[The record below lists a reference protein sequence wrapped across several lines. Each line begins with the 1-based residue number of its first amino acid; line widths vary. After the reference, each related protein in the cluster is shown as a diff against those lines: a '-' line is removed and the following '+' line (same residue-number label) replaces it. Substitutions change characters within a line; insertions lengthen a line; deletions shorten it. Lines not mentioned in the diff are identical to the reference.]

1 MRSITKFD
9 SFLPPAVNSNT
20 EYLLFDHL
28 QKIIMTNWIDV
39 FQPLFGEQGEIS
51 LRLKELES
59 IEIQLRILEGYLWI
73 E

>member
-1 MRSITKFD
+1 MF
-9 SFLPPAVNSNT
+9 FN
-20 EYLLFDHL
+20 
-28 QKIIMTNWIDV
+28 
-39 FQPLFGEQGEIS
+39 PLFGEQGEIS